1 MQVFPT
7 PNDRLEIDCSII
19 LSPTYQVPVLYF
31 ALSSSASIRLGD
43 LDMIYSQMVP
53 ANTYG
58 ALQRV
63 GVMGGISIAVSSCG
77 ALIAIADIRKN
88 HPVTDKP
95 MFFVHPCLTRDALTV
110 VNNGIDLD
118 PLAYLLLWFGIV
130 GASVGL
136 HVPSKVVA

>member
-1 MQVFPT
+1 MEVIPT
-7 PNDRLEIDCSII
+7 RNDQFGIDFFVM

-31 ALSSSASIRLGD
+31 AMSSSASIRLSD
-43 LDMIYSQMVP
+43 LDMIYSRIVP
-53 ANTYG
+53 ANTHG

-63 GVMGGISIAVSSCG
+63 GVMGGISIAVSPCDTIP
-77 ALIAIADIRKN
+77 AVVDIRKN

-110 VNNGIDLD
+110 VSNGVDLD